1 MARRKKEPADVHR
14 ARIAAAAER
23 LFSQRG
29 ITAVTVE
36 DIAREAGYSKA
47 TLYVYFLDKEEIVH
61 LLVLRSMELLRG
73 SICRAMGEE
82 TEVRGR
88 YRGICLALEDFQEQ
102 YPYYFET
109 ALGRISLDFT
119 GESLPPVEQ
128 EIFDTGERIN
138 DDIAALLEEGIR
150 RGEFRRDLQIL
161 PTVFALWAGLSGLI
175 RMASDKEAY
184 ISAVMKRSKREF
196 LDYGYHMLYRMIAAK
211 QAEEEND
218 GDGRAAASR
227 RDAPNRGGKTI

>member
-73 SICRAMGEE
+73 SIRRAMGEE

-128 EIFDTGERIN
+128 DIFDTGERIN

-161 PTVFALWAGLSGLI
+161 PTVFAVGRTVRPDPDGLGQGGVYLGGDEALKEGVFGLWISYALPYDRCKAG
-175 RMASDKEAY
+175 
-184 ISAVMKRSKREF
+184 
-196 LDYGYHMLYRMIAAK
+196 
-211 QAEEEND
+211 
-218 GDGRAAASR
+218 
-227 RDAPNRGGKTI
+227 GGGE